1 MRARLCVRVSV
12 CLSVEEE
19 VGNTEEL
26 EIEMV
31 TQDEVDWNKA
41 FFSESSDE
49 ESQIDNNDPDW

>member
-1 MRARLCVRVSV
+1 M
-12 CLSVEEE
+12 EE

-41 FFSESSDE
+41 FFRKAVMKKVRLTVMILIGE
-49 ESQIDNNDPDW
+49 IG